1 MPSWTDWYWQMMGV
15 GVAAAD
21 GATGFAVVP
30 DYWVAAMKS
39 GSSLIVY
46 LLVADHAVSAG
57 SLCNW
62 HDLVEYF
69 RWTDDLTTMT
79 GCGVDDDDVV
89 HLTFVVCVN
98 RTELRE

>member
-1 MPSWTDWYWQMMGV
+1 MGG
-15 GVAAAD
+15 GVAAAAAADD
-21 GATGFAVVP
+21 GATEFAVVP

-39 GSSLIVY
+39 GSSLIVHR
-46 LLVADHAVSAG
+46 LVAEHAVSAG

-69 RWTDDLTTMT
+69 RWTDDLTKMN
-79 GCGVDDDDVV
+79 GCGVDVVV
-89 HLTFVVCVN
+89 HWTFVVCVN